1 MTFHTRVSG
10 GYGSVPLVV
19 LALLLT
25 ASAAW
30 GQAGKTLIINHFVSD
45 PAVIEGHLV
54 VSDVEGRGGK
64 VNVAVYDE
72 KGTLVGNGEET
83 IPSNG
88 KLNVNPDKY
97 VRGRTMV
104 GTMRITSSRDAVGQ
118 YWQFYKNPELGWKN
132 IAVPAAVAPGATM
145 LVCQHFVADPNIE
158 SYLVVADAEG
168 TGPTVYVEFYSDQ
181 GDLAGQTKVSIP
193 KNGKFSIQPYALV
206 GNKKMTGV
214 AYIQTE
220 GGKITGEYWQVSE
233 REKYQI
239 AHAMQGG
246 APEKEAIVEDPL
258 VRLIVHFDF
267 DSDKIQKRSEADL
280 MEVARAMNDTKNK
293 GARYEIG
300 GHTDNVGKED
310 YNIKLSERR
319 AASVKN
325 WLVKSGKVDGSRL
338 LTVGY
343 GPKNPIVGND
353 TPANRA
359 VNRRVEFKKL

>member
-1 MTFHTRVSG
+1 MRLHLRVSG
-10 GYGSVPLVV
+10 GSVGVGLFI

-25 ASAAW
+25 ASTAW
-30 GQAGKTLIINHFVSD
+30 AQAGKTLIINHFVSD
-45 PAVIEGHLV
+45 PAVVEGHLV
-54 VSDVEGRGGK
+54 VSDVGGRGGTI
-64 VNVAVYDE
+64 NIAVYDE
-72 KGTLVGNGEET
+72 SGTLIGNGEET
-83 IPSNG
+83 IPANG
-88 KLNVNPDKY
+88 KLNVNPEKY

-118 YWQFYKNPELGWKN
+118 YWQFYKNPDLGWKN
-132 IAVPAAVAPGATM
+132 IAVPAAVAPGSTM
-145 LVCQHFVADPNIE
+145 LICQHFVADPTIE

-168 TGPTVYVEFYSDQ
+168 TGPTVYVEFYNDQ

-193 KNGKFSIQPYALV
+193 RNGKFSIQPYALV

-258 VRLIVHFDF
+258 VRLLVHFDF

-280 MEVARAMNDTKNK
+280 MEVARSINDPKNK

-310 YNIKLSERR
+310 YNVKLSERR
-319 AASVKN
+319 AVSVKN
-325 WLVKSGKVDGSRL
+325 WLVKTGKVDASRL